1 MATLSA
7 LVLSLVGR
15 LMVADTVQ
23 EAGLATGSVTL
34 SVAGDSELE
43 PPEEVVVWP
52 LSVQLTV
59 QLTVASPLT
68 VALALTVTEVG
79 AVIVSVTVQV
89 AAAPDP
95 LQKPATF
102 AWAAEEVAVS
112 VPAVSRPATTA

>member
-43 PPEEVVVWP
+43 PPEEVVVTP

-112 VPAVSRPATTA
+112 VPAVSRPVTTA